1 MKASVIIPYTDEGPD
16 KSRMEAMLAV
26 QTCRDFE
33 SIFIHDA
40 ERRGPAWAR
49 NRGLERATG
58 DVILFAD
65 VDDEIAPD
73 WIEKMVKGLG
83 SSDLAWV
90 EHYTFGTSRTSETPQ
105 AYLWRRVFGYRLR
118 DLVNLFLPGGLWK
131 RCHREMA
138 GVWNLAVRRESL
150 GDVRFDESLRL
161 YEDAIYISTLAM
173 KAKSLAK
180 IGDAGYVWRPSP
192 DGTMA
197 RGFSKENLVANKFA
211 VRDARRMLDP
221 EMSYWR
227 GSYLLSAVQ
236 VLRLEGLRAAFR
248 YLFMI

>member
-58 DVILFAD
+58 EVILFAD
-65 VDDEIAPD
+65 VDDEIAPT
-73 WIEKMVKGLG
+73 WIEKMVKDLG
-83 SSDLAWV
+83 SADMGWRGDADVPMDLI
-90 EHYTFGTSRTSETPQ
+90 PK
-105 AYLWRRVFGYRLR
+105 VFGYRLR
-118 DLVNLFLPGGLWK
+118 DLVNIFLPGGLWK
-131 RCHREMA
+131 RCHREMS
-138 GVWNLAVRRESL
+138 GVWNLAVRREAL

-192 DGTMA
+192 NGTMA

-211 VRDARRMLDP
+211 VRDARRKLDP
-221 EMSYWR
+221 KMSHWR
-227 GSYLLSAVQ
+227 GSYLLSAAQ
-236 VLRLEGLRAAFR
+236 ILRLKGLRAAFR